1 MSPSVRSI
9 HCAYLSERP
18 AETEGN
24 MITATSRPAAA
35 ASIVGHPVQTTSVE
49 STSATTTYHRMTVDG
64 VGVFYRE
71 AGPKSAPTIV
81 LLHGFPSS
89 SREFDTLIPLLAT
102 RYHLIAPDFPG
113 FGQSDAP
120 PPSSYAYTFDNL
132 ARTINR
138 FLEQLKI
145 NKYSFYLH
153 DYGGPVGFRIISA
166 HPERLRALIIQNA
179 NVYKEGLGAKW
190 GGIAQYWADPKAH
203 PDVFDAFASLAAT
216 EQRHT
221 LGTSHPERYSPDTWT
236 DEHAHLSRP
245 GQREIQADLLYDYR
259 TNVASYPAW
268 QAWLREHKPPL
279 LVVWGRN
286 DPSFIAPGAEAF
298 KCDLPDSDIHLLDA
312 GHFALDE
319 KNDEIASLILAFLAK
334 HSV

>member
-1 MSPSVRSI
+1 MV
-9 HCAYLSERP
+9 
-18 AETEGN
+18 
-24 MITATSRPAAA
+24 TATSLTAAA
-35 ASIVGHPVQTTSVE
+35 ASIVGRRVQTTSLE
-49 STSATTTYHRMTVDG
+49 STSATTTYHRMTIDG

-71 AGPKSAPTIV
+71 AGPKDAPTIV

-132 ARTINR
+132 VKTINGL
-138 FLEQLKI
+138 LEQLKI
-145 NKYSFYLH
+145 NEYTFFLH
-153 DYGGPVGFRIISA
+153 DYGGPVGFRIMA
-166 HPERLRALIIQNA
+166 EHPERLRALIIQNA
-179 NVYKEGLGAKW
+179 NAYKEGLGAKW
-190 GGIAQYWADPKAH
+190 AGIAQYWVDPKAH
-203 PDVFDAFASLAAT
+203 PEVFDAFASFTAT

-221 LGTSHPERYSPDTWT
+221 LGTSHPERYNPDTWT
-236 DEHAHLSRP
+236 DEYAHLSKP
-245 GQREIQADLLYDYR
+245 GQREIQADDYR
-259 TNVASYPAW
+259 TNVASYRAW
-268 QAWLREHKPPL
+268 QAWLREHKPPT

-286 DPSFIAPGAEAF
+286 DPSFIAPGGEAF
-298 KCDLPDSDIHLLDA
+298 RRDLPDAEIHLLDA

-319 KNDEIASLILAFLAK
+319 KNDEIAGLILAFLAK